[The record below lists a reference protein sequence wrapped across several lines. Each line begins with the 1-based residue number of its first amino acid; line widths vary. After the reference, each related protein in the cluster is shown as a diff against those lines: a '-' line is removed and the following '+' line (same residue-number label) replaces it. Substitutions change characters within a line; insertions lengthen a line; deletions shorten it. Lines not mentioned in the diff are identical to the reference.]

1 MAMRIEVTHSGGKKV
16 DARVGG
22 FTIRTDQAREGG
34 GEGTAPEPFTLFLS
48 SLATCVGIY
57 IVGFCQVRDI
67 PTSGL
72 RIVQDHRFDEKT
84 GRLLDVRMTIALPPG
99 FPDKYRAAVV
109 RVASQCTVKRVLER
123 PPEFSI
129 ETQSTG

>member
-1 MAMRIEVTHSGGKKV
+1 
-16 DARVGG
+16 
-22 FTIRTDQAREGG
+22 
-34 GEGTAPEPFTLFLS
+34 
-48 SLATCVGIY
+48 
-57 IVGFCQVRDI
+57 
-67 PTSGL
+67 
-72 RIVQDHRFDEKT
+72 
-84 GRLLDVRMTIALPPG
+84 MTIALPPG